1 MRRPGGSFSLAM
13 AACSRKSRDLLTCC
27 VGASRNAGF
36 AAATA
41 WDGEM
46 SWGTMRRGA
55 GAIGKRWLS
64 AEVHI
69 LSSKLTM
76 QAVPFKAIE

>member
-1 MRRPGGSFSLAM
+1 M
-13 AACSRKSRDLLTCC
+13 AACSRRSSDLLTCC

-55 GAIGKRWLS
+55 GAIRKRLLS
-64 AEVHI
+64 PKCHI
-69 LSSKLTM
+69 LS
-76 QAVPFKAIE
+76 FKHLIQRPLFKEPSNS